1 VIIVQFKVVVV
12 SHFFELSW
20 FARKIVSMHRQNC
33 IKLPLN
39 NNFLTCA
46 GQQQFLLLWVRE
58 FSLAHK
64 HKSHTVVIVNWLVVE
79 FHFLSFHFSACIGP
93 CVSLACWWSGSVRL
107 KVRVVISL
115 IFHRVGE
122 GLLILSS

>member
-1 VIIVQFKVVVV
+1 V

-46 GQQQFLLLWVRE
+46 GQQFLLLWVRE

-64 HKSHTVVIVNWLVVE
+64 HSHTYSSCDVNWLVVE
-79 FHFLSFHFSACIGP
+79 FHVLSFFSVHWALRFTRLLVERFGKTEK
-93 CVSLACWWSGSVRL
+93 CV
-107 KVRVVISL
+107 
-115 IFHRVGE
+115 
-122 GLLILSS
+122 